1 MCKETQTHDAEEAL
15 EEGQQLPFHRH
26 EHTHTKEVLNR
37 LAKAIGHLQAVKNM
51 VERGEDCS
59 QLVAVRSAL
68 GSTGKIIL
76 KDHIEHCLV
85 DAIETGDK
93 ETVQQLN
100 RAIDQFIK

>member
-1 MCKETQTHDAEEAL
+1 M
-15 EEGQQLPFHRH
+15 
-26 EHTHTKEVLNR
+26 
-37 LAKAIGHLQAVKNM
+37 AKAIGHLQAVKNM
-51 VERGEDCS
+51 VERGADCS
-59 QLVAVRSAL
+59 RVLIQLAAVRSAL

-76 KDHIEHCLV
+76 KEHIEHCLV

>member
-1 MCKETQTHDAEEAL
+1 ML
-15 EEGQQLPFHRH
+15 IQL
-26 EHTHTKEVLNR
+26 
-37 LAKAIGHLQAVKNM
+37 A
-51 VERGEDCS
+51 
-59 QLVAVRSAL
+59 AVRSAL
-68 GSTGKIIL
+68 GSIGKIIL